1 MGEKVKLEI
10 AEGIAVVTID
20 NPPVNALSAQVLS
33 ELDEVLNQ
41 LARRQD
47 VGVAIITGA
56 GEKAF
61 VAGADIKQF
70 LDLDAVSGVDF
81 ASRGQAIF
89 NKVEELPMPSI
100 AAVNGV
106 ALGGGCELALAC
118 DLRVAAENATFGQP
132 EVNLGLM
139 PGYGGSQRLPRI
151 IGVGL
156 AKEMI
161 YTGEA
166 ISAQEAYRIGLAN
179 RVVPK
184 GQAVEEAKNLARKIL
199 SRGPLGVRLAKKAI
213 DRGLQTSLRQGL
225 ALEAEYFGR
234 LCGTEDAKEGAR
246 AFLEKRAPVFQGK

>member
-1 MGEKVKLEI
+1 MGEKVRLEVE
-10 AEGIAVVTID
+10 EGIALVTID

-33 ELDEVLNQ
+33 ELEAVLNEV
-41 LARRQD
+41 ARRQD
-47 VGVAIITGA
+47 VGVLILTGA

-70 LDLDAVSGVDF
+70 LELDTVAGIDF
-81 ASRGQAIF
+81 AYRGQGIF
-89 NKVEELPMPSI
+89 NKIEELPVPSI

-139 PGYGGSQRLPRI
+139 PGYGGSQRLPRL

-156 AKEMI
+156 AKELI

-166 ISAQEAYRIGLAN
+166 IGAQEAYRLGLVN
-179 RVVPK
+179 RVAPK

-199 SRGPLGVRLAKKAI
+199 SRGPLAVRLAKRAI

-246 AFLEKRAPVFQGK
+246 AFLEKRAPRFQGK